1 MKVTIV
7 GGGIMG
13 LSTAW
18 ALVRRG
24 AEVTVLEQG
33 PLPNPLGSSVDDHRM
48 LRRAYGPELG
58 YQRMMVEGFLSWDRL
73 WADLGRSLY
82 VETGLLYFAKAQDAW
97 LDASI
102 AGLTETGVA
111 LERLDLG
118 EVARRFPAVTLDGV
132 ERAAF
137 VPSSGALKAGEIVA
151 ALAAWLREKGATV
164 RAGAKVASVD
174 VERAV
179 AVLADGTRIDAD
191 RLVVAA
197 GPWTTMLLPRT
208 AARMTPS
215 RQVLVYLDPPE
226 SRRAEW
232 QRMPALADLAIGTYV
247 VPPAAGMRMK
257 IGDHRFSLSG
267 DPDLDRAATQADTDS
282 VLDLARLRFRDFEGF
297 RRLET
302 KTCFYDV
309 TPDEHFMADA
319 AGRAFVLTGFSGHGF
334 KFGAVIGERVAGAV
348 LGEIAPAELA
358 RWADGQVT

>member
-18 ALVRRG
+18 ALRKRG
-24 AEVTVLEQG
+24 ADVTVLEQG

-48 LRRAYGPELG
+48 LRRAYGAERG
-58 YQRMMVEGFLSWDRL
+58 YQRMMVDGFLSWDRL
-73 WADLGRSLY
+73 WADLGRALY

-102 AGLTETGVA
+102 AGLSETGVA
-111 LERLDLG
+111 LEQLDLD

-137 VPSSGALKAGEIVA
+137 VPSSGALKAGEIVG
-151 ALAAWLREKGATV
+151 ALAGWLRENGARV
-164 RAGAKVASVD
+164 RANTKVASVD
-174 VERAV
+174 VEHARV
-179 AVLADGTRIDAD
+179 TLADGSRIDSD
-191 RLVVAA
+191 TLVVAA
-197 GPWTTMLLPRT
+197 GPWTTKLLPGI

-215 RQVLVYLDPPE
+215 RQILVYLDPPD
-226 SRRAEW
+226 SRCAEW
-232 QRMPALADLAIGTYV
+232 QRMPVLADLAIGTYV
-247 VPPAAGMRMK
+247 VPPVAGMRMK
-257 IGDHRFSLSG
+257 IGDHRFSLAG
-267 DPDLDRAATQADTDS
+267 DPDLDRVGTQEDTDS
-282 VLDLARLRFRDFEGF
+282 VLEHARRRFRDFDGF

-309 TPDEHFMADA
+309 TADEHFMIDA
-319 AGRAFVLTGFSGHGF
+319 SGRAFVLTGFSGHGF

-348 LGEIAPAELA
+348 LGEIAPADLA
-358 RWADGQVT
+358 RWADGQEG